1 MEDVLIGEGLL
12 TMVLYF
18 LVKNFKSENIHLGT
32 DYISS
37 CHRHNKRAGY
47 CFQFL

>member
-18 LVKNFKSENIHLGT
+18 LVKNKNIHLGT

-37 CHRHNKRAGY
+37 CHRHNKRVGY